1 MTEATLVY
9 DDDCGFCTFW
19 AEYVENRS
27 DIRLVGF
34 SDLDREL
41 LELLPEN
48 YETCSHLLVD
58 GTRYSCGASI
68 EEALARTDGGPHIR
82 PAVDHLRRFD
92 SYERAREWGYRQ
104 VADNRSFWG
113 QFLSKTPP
121 VRRDSSSTKTDGESA
136 KTDGESVQARE

>member
-1 MTEATLVY
+1 MTEAILVY

-34 SDLDREL
+34 SDLEREL
-41 LELLPEN
+41 LELLPKN

-58 GTRYSCGASI
+58 GIRYSCGASI
-68 EEALARTDGGPHIR
+68 EEALARTDAGPDIR
-82 PAVDHLRRFD
+82 PIVDRLRGLD
-92 SYERAREWGYRQ
+92 SYGTVREWGYRQ

-113 QFLSKTPP
+113 RFFSKTPP
-121 VRRDSSSTKTDGESA
+121 VRRDSSSTKTDRGST
-136 KTDGESVQARE
+136 KTDGESIRPSE